1 MRINPRVPTVAG
13 IQRMTAF
20 LTAAIAAILFAI
32 ASRPA
37 ASGCLIGGSLMIANF
52 YLLQIAAKAIFAFA
66 HRGRIGPGNIGPGK
80 VGIVVA
86 PLKIMVLMVLVY
98 VLIVRQRIDPA
109 GFLLGVLTQFAAIFI
124 ETGRVSIR
132 APVPSE
138 GSQV

>member
-13 IQRMTAF
+13 IQRMTAL
-20 LTAAIAAILFAI
+20 LTAATAAILFAI

-66 HRGRIGPGNIGPGK
+66 HRGRIGPGK